1 MNRTARM
8 SVVLAAALVLA
19 PLAFTAC
26 GGGSE
31 EAEAQAAREARLA
44 ELEQQ
49 KQELD
54 AAREELADRNE
65 RLRQA
70 RAGELPEGEEVDVTQ
85 LQTEIA
91 QQDSQITTMAD
102 DLNGQLTE
110 FINQLGEQ
118 LTPPEGEPM
127 PEVMQE
133 AIDLKAE
140 EDVTLAKEHIT
151 QGGDYARAIDMY
163 KSILAYAPDNERVK
177 EALAEAEE
185 QRYMTEER
193 FSQVKRGMTQGEV
206 AEVLGPVYF
215 RNQRE
220 YPDQGVEAWFY
231 PKSAERDAAA
241 VYFRKDGDR
250 WVVFRTDF
258 NLPRS
263 DQGSG

>member
-8 SVVLAAALVLA
+8 SVVLVTVLTLA
-19 PLAFTAC
+19 PLAFSAC
-26 GGGSE
+26 GADQ
-31 EAEAQAAREARLA
+31 EAEAQAEREARLA

-54 AAREELADRNE
+54 AAREQLKAKQE

-70 RAGELPEGEEVDVTQ
+70 RAGELPEGEEADVTQ
-85 LQTEIA
+85 LQTEI
-91 QQDSQITTMAD
+91 QQEDAEITTMAEE
-102 DLNGQLTE
+102 LNGDLTA

-118 LTPPEGEPM
+118 LAPAPGEPL

-133 AIDLKAE
+133 AIALKAE
-140 EDVTLAKEHIT
+140 EDMTLAREYIT
-151 QGGDYARAIDMY
+151 QGGDYSRAIDMY
-163 KSILAYAPDNERVK
+163 KAILAYAPDDQRVQ
-177 EALAEAEE
+177 EALAQAEE
-185 QRYMTEER
+185 RRYMDEER
-193 FSQVKRGMTQGEV
+193 FSQVERGMTQSEV

-215 RNQRE
+215 RNQHE
-220 YPDQGVEAWFY
+220 YPDQGVLAWFY

-241 VYFRKDGDR
+241 VYFRKDGER

-258 NLPRS
+258 DVPRG

>member
-8 SVVLAAALVLA
+8 SVILVTVLALA
-19 PLAFTAC
+19 PLAFSAC
-26 GGGSE
+26 GSDQ

-54 AAREELADRNE
+54 AAREELAAMQE

-70 RAGELPEGEEVDVTQ
+70 RAGELPAGEEVDVTQ
-85 LQTEIA
+85 LQTEI
-91 QQDSQITTMAD
+91 QQKDAQITTLAD
-102 DLNGQLTE
+102 ELNGELTG

-118 LTPPEGEPM
+118 LAPALDEPL
-127 PEVMQE
+127 PEVMQA
-133 AIDLKAE
+133 AIALKAE
-140 EDVTLAKEHIT
+140 EDMKLAKEHIT

-163 KSILAYAPDNERVK
+163 KSILAYAPDDQRVQD
-177 EALAEAEE
+177 ALAEAEE
-185 QRYMTEER
+185 RRYMDEER
-193 FSQVKRGMTQGEV
+193 FSQVERGMTQGEV
-206 AEVLGPVYF
+206 AALLGPVYF
-215 RNQRE
+215 RNQHE
-220 YPDQGVEAWFY
+220 YPDQQVLAWFY

-241 VYFRKDGDR
+241 IYFRRDGDR

-258 NLPRS
+258 DVARS